1 MSRDAGASMSSVKSG
16 KVRRSARIQE
26 KPFIGDTVIN
36 DVNLPVSKK
45 IKRDATHQAERPLL
59 SEDEVALCTTLAQ
72 PRLPF
77 SLDDARDHLCNV
89 DARFLS
95 LFSQMDLKTYNDLSN
110 IKELNLFR
118 VLTTSILGQQ
128 ISWMAA
134 RSIVYKFCRLF
145 SPYLPANP
153 DMNQVNRDEL
163 PFPTPLELLQVT
175 DEQLRS
181 AGLSMSKIKYIRD
194 VAQRFGDGRLDVR
207 KIIHLDPETCIQ
219 ELTEVKGVGRW
230 TAEMLLM
237 FALRSPDILPAGDLG
252 VQRGI
257 IRFYLSNAASLTV
270 SERKRKVD
278 YAPQAG
284 DDQPGLLPPGS
295 ISYGELTNRANGNKT
310 KKNMYLDEHEMVA
323 LAAPW
328 APYRSVACMFMWSIE
343 GN

>member
-1 MSRDAGASMSSVKSG
+1 MSSAKPNRM
-16 KVRRSARIQE
+16 RRSARLQE
-26 KPFIGDTVIN
+26 RPFMKDTML
-36 DVNLPVSKK
+36 DDAKSPAPKK
-45 IKRDATHQAERPLL
+45 VKRVAVHEAERPLL
-59 SEDEVALCTTLAQ
+59 SEDQVALCTTLAQ
-72 PRLPF
+72 PRLAF
-77 SLDDARDHLCNV
+77 SLDDARNHLCKA
-89 DARFLS
+89 DARFSS
-95 LFSQMDLKTYNDLSN
+95 LFAQMDLKTYNDLQS

-145 SPYLPANP
+145 SPHLPENP
-153 DMNQVNRDEL
+153 DMNQVIRDEL
-163 PFPTPLELLQVT
+163 PFPTPHQLLQAT

-181 AGLSMSKIKYIRD
+181 AGLSMSKIKYVRD

-207 KIIHLDPETCIQ
+207 KIVHLDPETCIQ

-237 FALRSPDILPAGDLG
+237 FALRSPDILPVGDLG

-257 IRFYLSNAASLTV
+257 IRFYLSNTASLTV
-270 SERKRKVD
+270 SERKRKAD
-278 YAPQAG
+278 YVPQAG

-295 ISYGELTNRANGNKT
+295 ISHAELANRANGNKT
-310 KKNMYLDEHEMVA
+310 KKNMYLDEQEMVA